1 MQRSNVRTL
10 IIKIKKATNM
20 IKTKSIY
27 KPVEEEDGLRILIT
41 RFYPRGVKREKYD
54 IWVRELAPSAEL
66 LKRYKN
72 KEIDWD
78 NFKTTLLNELRDN
91 LESVEVIQTLHSQ
104 SQFGD
109 VTLLCYEKDGCP
121 CHRHLV
127 RDLMEDPRLLQSN
140 FVSENTD
147 NHKIIP
153 VQIHVSHEK
162 ALVVP

>member
-72 KEIDWD
+72 TEIDWD